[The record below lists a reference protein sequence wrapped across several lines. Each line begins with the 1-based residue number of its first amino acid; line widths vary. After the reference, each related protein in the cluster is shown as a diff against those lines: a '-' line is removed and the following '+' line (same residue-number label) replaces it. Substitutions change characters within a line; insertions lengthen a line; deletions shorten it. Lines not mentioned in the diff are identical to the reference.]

1 MREHQPPDGPILIGI
16 SSCLLGEKVR
26 FDAGHKKDRFVTDV
40 LGRHFS
46 WVPICPELEVG
57 MGVPREPVRL
67 VGAPD
72 HPIMVGTK
80 SETDWTSRMNAYCL
94 GKVDRISSLDLSGYI
109 LKSNSPSCGME
120 RVRVYAKNGIPAKT
134 GRGLFAR
141 VLMEK
146 LPLLPVEEEGRLN
159 DPRIRENF
167 IVRVFSFHRYQQ
179 LLKNYSRHALVEFH
193 AAHKYLMLAHSPR
206 HYNELGRL
214 VARQKSLPPSDLKE
228 RYGKVLMEGLA
239 IRSTTKKNTN
249 VLHHIL
255 GFLHESLTREDR
267 EDILRVVEDYRNELI
282 PLVVPLTLISHYVRK
297 HRIQYIAQQVYL
309 SPHPREM
316 MLLNHV

>member
-1 MREHQPPDGPILIGI
+1 MRERHPADGPILIGI
-16 SSCLLGEKVR
+16 SSCLLGERVR
-26 FDAGHKKDRFVTDV
+26 YDAGHKKDRFVTDV
-40 LGRHFS
+40 LGRYFS
-46 WVPICPELEVG
+46 WVPVCPELEVG
-57 MGVPREPVRL
+57 MGVPREAVRL

-72 HPIMVGTK
+72 HPDMTGIK
-80 SETDWTSRMNAYCL
+80 SGTDWTARMTEFSRAR
-94 GKVDRISSLDLSGYI
+94 VDRISALDLSGYI
-109 LKSNSPSCGME
+109 LKSDSPSCGME
-120 RVRVYAKNGIPAKT
+120 RVRVYAKNGVPVKT

-167 IVRVFSFHRYQQ
+167 IVRVFSYHRYRQ
-179 LLKNYSRHALVEFH
+179 LLKNFSRRALVEFH

-206 HYNELGRL
+206 HYSELGRL

-228 RYGKVLMEGLA
+228 EYGRKLMEGLA
-239 IRSTTKKNTN
+239 VRTTTKKHTN

-255 GFLHESLTREDR
+255 GFLHESLSRDDR

-282 PLVVPLTLISHYVRK
+282 PLVVPLTLIGHYVKK
-297 HRIQYIAQQVYL
+297 HHIQYIEQQVYL
-309 SPHPREM
+309 SPHPKEL